1 MKVIRKD
8 PGQKPKLVEIPNTLE
23 ALQEAVGGHIETMT
37 FCTDACVVCD
47 EEGLFKGKEY
57 NCNFLGVNFVGTILL
72 VGVAGEEFC
81 DVPGGEFTLSLMKGV
96 C

>member
-1 MKVIRKD
+1 MKAIKKE
-8 PGQKPKLVEIPNTLE
+8 PGEQPRMVSIQNTLE
-23 ALQEAVGGHIETMT
+23 ALQEAVGGRIETVRL
-37 FCTDACVVCD
+37 FEDACLVCD

-72 VGVAGEEFC
+72 VGIAGEEFC